1 MKHHHCI
8 SSLVVLPAAAFNAMA
23 FVQVDILQ
31 RRSRIESPS
40 SLWSAAT
47 ESEAT
52 KDETPTVSFLPDDE
66 DLPPLHE
73 SEYTQVLS
81 TMSISPIATSLRKS
95 YDDHFEDP
103 RQPNGDRFAWDPWF
117 VAAGDGKRSSGS
129 NIDDDESIDGNTID
143 GEEKALR
150 GQTQYSL
157 KRIQTSL
164 FFPEEEY
171 NTLVDDLVSL
181 ANSIGLTAI
190 TPPWT
195 SMYTDGDMQ
204 NFHTDSTHGPMAFV
218 LSLSK
223 EGDFQGGETM
233 MIQPEILDF
242 WRGFEAGN
250 AKECGGI
257 LRYIPP
263 TPLGRCL
270 AFDPRVPHGVN
281 KVVGT
286 NDPRKSRVVV
296 HGWFNEPEVCWFG
309 PWDGGKQEEA
319 TVILDNALQP
329 LVETLGSGEIGRVV
343 GYLAARVEVDEDGCV
358 DHVCAACD
366 TIQADVEDFRGI
378 IGYDEADRPV
388 MEDAVGDI
396 RLNVYENL
404 KNLQF
409 ESGPPGRALVVPFA
423 FE

>member
-23 FVQVDILQ
+23 FVQVDILEK
-31 RRSRIESPS
+31 RSRIESPS

-52 KDETPTVSFLPDDE
+52 KDETPTISFLPDDE

-117 VAAGDGKRSSGS
+117 VAAGDGKRPSGS
-129 NIDDDESIDGNTID
+129 NIDDDESSDGHIID
-143 GEEKALR
+143 GEEEALR

-257 LRYIPP
+257 LR
-263 TPLGRCL
+263 
-270 AFDPRVPHGVN
+270 
-281 KVVGT
+281 
-286 NDPRKSRVVV
+286 
-296 HGWFNEPEVCWFG
+296 
-309 PWDGGKQEEA
+309 
-319 TVILDNALQP
+319 
-329 LVETLGSGEIGRVV
+329 
-343 GYLAARVEVDEDGCV
+343 
-358 DHVCAACD
+358 
-366 TIQADVEDFRGI
+366 
-378 IGYDEADRPV
+378 
-388 MEDAVGDI
+388 
-396 RLNVYENL
+396 
-404 KNLQF
+404 
-409 ESGPPGRALVVPFA
+409 
-423 FE
+423 